1 MPLSV
6 VGRTLIMRR
15 KALIVIIISL
25 SLIGIVIFNSKSYSG
40 YDYIW
45 FEPGH
50 YLHYTETYDAE
61 IKDLEVVY
69 QETVTDGIFMTFNF
83 LDRKSYDSSLL
94 GGSARDKIRLSS
106 GYPASHE
113 FILWYLINL
122 PKSFNDGDTWKNN
135 GDECRVDYIG
145 DWGVKGTSF
154 SDVIKIS
161 INSLNRN
168 DEYTRGEGEAYI
180 AKDIGI
186 IDWEFRKVDGRVFKI
201 EIEDWGELPPRI
213 ISGRLTLDVNYPAA
227 GYHIGLSNK
236 HVNDATSKITDEM
249 GKFSF
254 IAYGHKLTL
263 RCAPLLS
270 GGGLDWDER
279 TEYEL
284 VDIDSDVTDL
294 VLSLRSAR
302 MHRESDLIFLAY
314 NYFPTEPGRYIKFHV
329 SDTNSED
336 CEFEMA
342 FQNILP
348 GCFSTTLTQTS
359 KEGGRWG
366 SNALLGREERG
377 ILIYYAGCPSRNRG
391 HLFMDFSI
399 PITFNDGDT
408 WDSYSIP
415 LFTVNL
421 LDNRTVSHTN
431 FEDCI
436 KISFKSG
443 DGECEFYLAR
453 GVGIIEL
460 VFRRWDGTIFT
471 AKAIEWGKLNPI
483 TISGRL
489 TLDGTRPA
497 EGYGVCLSIC
507 GELGG
512 NIDIVDEYGR
522 FALEAFGHSIIIR
535 YGPIREDG
543 FLYSSTKIEQKF
555 DDVIGDITGLELSMG
570 LPP

>member
-1 MPLSV
+1 M
-6 VGRTLIMRR
+6 
-15 KALIVIIISL
+15 IISL
-25 SLIGIVIFNSKSYSG
+25 SLIGIVIVKTKSYSG
-40 YDYIW
+40 YDYMW

-61 IKDLEVVY
+61 VKDLEVVY

-83 LDRKSYDSSLL
+83 LDRISYDSSLL
-94 GGSARDKIRLSS
+94 GGSSRDKIIIKS
-106 GYPASHE
+106 GYPSSHE

-122 PKSFNDGDTWKNN
+122 PKSFNDGETWKRTE
-135 GDECRVDYIG
+135 DECRVDYIG
-145 DWGVKGTSF
+145 DWVVKGTSF

-168 DEYTRGEGEAYI
+168 DEYTRGEGEAYL

-186 IDWEFRKVDGRVFKI
+186 IDWEFRKVTGEVLKI

-213 ISGRLTLDVNYPAA
+213 ISGRLTLDGNYSAT

-236 HVNDATSKITDEM
+236 HENDATSKITDEM
-249 GKFSF
+249 GRFSF

-263 RCAPLLS
+263 RCAPILS

-294 VLSLRSAR
+294 ILSLRDARIHRGSDSIFSAY
-302 MHRESDLIFLAY
+302 D
-314 NYFPTEPGRYIKFHV
+314 YFPTEPGRYIKFHV

-336 CEFEMA
+336 CEFEMV
-342 FQNILP
+342 FQNIVP
-348 GCFSTTLTQTS
+348 GRFFTTLTQT
-359 KEGGRWG
+359 KEGGRWS
-366 SNALLGREERG
+366 SNAILGREERG
-377 ILIYYAGCPSRNRG
+377 ILIYYGGCPSSNRG

-399 PITFNDGDT
+399 PITFSEGDT

-415 LFTVNL
+415 LFTVNF
-421 LDNRTVSHTN
+421 LDNRTVSRTN
-431 FEDCI
+431 FEDCV
-436 KISFKSG
+436 KISFQSG
-443 DGECEFYLAR
+443 DGEGEFYLAR
-453 GVGIIEL
+453 ELGIIEL
-460 VFRRWDGTIFT
+460 VFRRWDETIFT

-497 EGYGVCLSIC
+497 EGYGICLSNC
-507 GELGG
+507 GEIGV
-512 NIDIVDEYGR
+512 NIAIVDEYGR
-522 FALEAFGHSIIIR
+522 FALEVFGHSIIIR

-543 FLYSSTKIEQKF
+543 SLYSNTKIEQKF
-555 DDVIGDITGLELSMG
+555 DDVTGDITDLELSMG